1 MNNIVLDNGSSLL
14 KAGISGTDIAP
25 SIFCP
30 TLIGVLVNQTQEDMP
45 IPALLGL
52 DALKKASHYSLRYPV

>member
-1 MNNIVLDNGSSLL
+1 MNNNNNYNSNNNNYNSNNNNNNIVLDNGSSLL

-30 TLIGVLVNQTQEDMP
+30 TLIGVLVNQTN
-45 IPALLGL
+45 
-52 DALKKASHYSLRYPV
+52 

>member
-30 TLIGVLVNQTQEDMP
+30 TLIGVLVNQTQQDMP

-52 DALKKASHYSLRYPV
+52 DALK